1 MNKDEIRVSLRGVIL
16 SLRGVSRRQSNLDCR
31 ASYKVRWLAMTESVI
46 LNSRLNDTFGQVFQD
61 LRFRI
66 KSGMT
71 KGRGL
76 PPEAGRRN
84 DTKIKYQ

>member
-16 SLRGVSRRQSNLDCR
+16 SLRGTPKQSYLDCR
-31 ASYKVRWLAMTESVI
+31 ASYKVRWLAMTKGVI

-71 KGRGL
+71 TGRGL

>member
-1 MNKDEIRVSLRGVIL
+1 MPERISDKLRDPCLPAG
-16 SLRGVSRRQSNLDCR
+16 RSNLDCR
-31 ASYKVRWLAMTESVI
+31 ASYKVRWLAMTKGVI